1 MTRESLLVSTL
12 VELADNLVDN
22 YDVIEVLTMLSDR
35 CVQVIDV
42 AAAGVMLA
50 QPGGEL
56 QYIASSSASMRV
68 LELFQIQSNE
78 GPCMDCFIDGEPIV
92 NYTLSTLDQR
102 WPQFTPRAIEQG
114 VHTVHC
120 LPLKLRG
127 RTIGGLNL
135 FHEEGGSLH
144 GEDLLVVRGL
154 AHVATIAI
162 VQHQAT
168 LDAKTLNDQLGHALN
183 SRIIIEQAKGMVSQ
197 GANCD
202 MDTAFARLRAHARN
216 HNERL
221 TDVAKSVVDGQIRA
235 VDTDVPAPSH
245 LIRD

>member
-1 MTRESLLVSTL
+1 MSRESLLVSTL

-35 CVQVIDV
+35 CVEVIDV

-50 QPGGEL
+50 QPGGGL
-56 QYIASSSASMRV
+56 HFVASSNAPMHV

-78 GPCMDCFIDGEPIV
+78 GPCMDCFINGEPILNHSLNV
-92 NYTLSTLDQR
+92 ADQR

-114 VHTVHC
+114 FHSVHC

-135 FHEEGGSLH
+135 FHGEGGSLKS
-144 GEDLLVVRGL
+144 EDVLVVRGL

-162 VQHQAT
+162 VQHRAS
-168 LDAKTLNDQLGHALN
+168 LDAKSLNDQLGLALT
-183 SRIIIEQAKGMVSQ
+183 SRIIIEQAKGMVGQ
-197 GANCD
+197 ATGCD
-202 MDTAFARLRAHARN
+202 MDEAFSSLRSHARN
-216 HNERL
+216 HNQRL
-221 TDVAKSVVDGQIRA
+221 TDVAKSVVDGVMRA
-235 VDTDVPAPSH
+235 TDIDGTSPS
-245 LIRD
+245 RTK